1 MMAAQIEKT
10 NSNSNIGKLLLDNG
24 KLDSTQAEK
33 VLLLQKEEGI
43 RFGEAAIRLGY
54 ISEADIQQVLAL
66 QFSYPYLQKGQ
77 SKLSPSLVAAYDPF
91 DKIVEE
97 VRCLRSQILLR
108 WISLGHKSVLLA
120 SCGEV
125 AGELIANLAIVF
137 SQLGEKTLLVDANL
151 RQPHQHDL
159 FGLQNRQGFS
169 EVLAGRVSI
178 KAAIQHVDGLLD
190 LSVLTAGTKA
200 PNPQELLSKGD
211 MGEFTAELESIYDV
225 ILYDAPPSAKAA
237 DVQLLAARTKGV
249 ILVAVRHKTSLKDLA
264 QLRDQCEMAGAEVL
278 GCVLL
283 GS

>member
-1 MMAAQIEKT
+1 VTIAQLDQAK
-10 NSNSNIGKLLLDNG
+10 SSSNIGKLLLDNG
-24 KLDSTQAEK
+24 KLDSSQAEK

-43 RFGEAAIRLGY
+43 RFGEAAIRLGF
-54 ISEADIQQVLAL
+54 ISEDDIQQVLAL
-66 QFSYPYLQKGQ
+66 QFSYPYLQVGK
-77 SKLSPSLVAAYDPF
+77 SKLSASLVAAYDPF

-97 VRCLRSQILLR
+97 VRCLRSQLLLR
-108 WISLGHKSVLLA
+108 WIGLGHKSVLIA
-120 SCGEV
+120 SCDEV

-137 SQLGEKTLLVDANL
+137 SQMGEKTLLVDANL
-151 RQPHQHDL
+151 RQPHQHEL

-169 EVLAGRVSI
+169 EVLAARVPLQ
-178 KAAIQHVDGLLD
+178 AAIQHVDGLLD
-190 LSVLTAGTKA
+190 LSILTAGTKA

-211 MGEFTAELESIYDV
+211 MGRFTAELESVYDI
-225 ILYDAPPSAKAA
+225 ILYDAPASSKAA

-249 ILVAVRHKTSLKDLA
+249 ILVAVRNKTTLKDLA